1 MTIKLLKHTPNSG
14 NNSASPKKMGPQLT
28 SAPSV
33 PILHYPAL
41 SILYRGCNNMPFFL
55 TIPIIH
61 LDWCWKIRQSY
72 SKNVPAS
79 KSGGTQ
85 AGMYKLTT
93 LWVQYLDVLMP
104 VSSQRKEASATR
116 SAVPQEAAAAFHPS
130 QSGLNRSVESDY
142 VFCCPVS
149 SWLSLRKIYERA
161 NKTFMSL
168 KADIS
173 KSYWY
178 QKIWDNCV
186 LS

>member
-1 MTIKLLKHTPNSG
+1 
-14 NNSASPKKMGPQLT
+14 MGPQLT
-28 SAPSV
+28 SAPSG
-33 PILHYPAL
+33 PILHYLAL

-72 SKNVPAS
+72 SKNVPS

-85 AGMYKLTT
+85 AGMYKLTI

-104 VSSQRKEASATR
+104 ISSQRKETSATR

-173 KSYWY
+173 KS
-178 QKIWDNCV
+178 
-186 LS
+186 